1 MCFNNFWDT
10 YVYSLLV
17 QLRFYFTNLYRAH
30 QYETDQMGSGPAL
43 QICAKIKEAKTK
55 IEMEELLGFVEKIFT
70 MDFEDIFKAPEIDSY
85 ETPALQKRKRDKHLE
100 AFEVLRVAAHERVR
114 AIEEDIHNEVE
125 GRFEL
130 HRLRL
135 GDIDVDR
142 QLRAGTSGPSA
153 TASSPT
159 LSKTSLYKPVEAFL
173 GSKKFPW

>member
-1 MCFNNFWDT
+1 MID
-10 YVYSLLV
+10 
-17 QLRFYFTNLYRAH
+17 
-30 QYETDQMGSGPAL
+30 
-43 QICAKIKEAKTK
+43 
-55 IEMEELLGFVEKIFT
+55 MEELLGFLEKIFT
-70 MDFEDIFKAPEIDSY
+70 MDFEDVFTAPEIESS
-85 ETPALQKRKRDKHLE
+85 ETPALRKRKRDKCLK

-142 QLRAGTSGPSA
+142 LLRAGTSGPST
-153 TASSPT
+153 TASAPT
-159 LSKTSLYKPVEAFL
+159 SSRPPQYKPVEAFL